1 MKAALEA
8 IWWRRA
14 PPPALLRWL
23 EALYAAVVDRIA
35 RRRRAS
41 ATRLPVPV
49 VIIGNI
55 AIGGTGKTPVTLMVV
70 ELLQSLSATP
80 GVLSRGYGG
89 RGPFPAAVTAHT
101 ASALAGDEPVLM
113 AQRARVPLWVAP
125 SRVSAGQALLAAH
138 PEVDVLVC
146 DDGLQHYALAR
157 EVEICVIDGVRGHGN
172 GHRLP
177 AGPLREWPARAAQ
190 CDLLLVNGADAA
202 PYGSNAL
209 RFDLVMGD
217 AVPLHGGTTRALT
230 SFAKAPLHALAGI
243 GNPQRFFDALR
254 ALGLTPTVQAF
265 ADHHAYRAEELVFA
279 GEAPVL
285 LTEKDAV
292 KIRALALPQPERFW
306 VVPVTAVMSQ
316 AARQR
321 VQECLASARSRRLT
335 PARSP

>member
-8 IWWRRA
+8 IWWRTA
-14 PPPALLRWL
+14 PPPAPLRLL
-23 EALYAAVVDRIA
+23 EALYSRVADGIA
-35 RRRRAS
+35 MRRRTG

-55 AIGGTGKTPVTLMVV
+55 AVGGTGKTPATLMVV
-70 ELLQSLSATP
+70 ELLRALGATP

-89 RGPFPAAVTAHT
+89 SGPFPAAVTAST
-101 ASALAGDEPVLM
+101 ASTLAGDEPVLM

-125 SRVSAGQALLAAH
+125 SRVSAGQALLATH

-157 EVEICVIDGVRGHGN
+157 DVEICVIDGARGHGN

-177 AGPLREWPARAAQ
+177 AGPLREWPARATQ

-202 PYGSNAL
+202 GYGESAL

-217 AVPLHGGTTRALT
+217 AMPLQGGSARALS
-230 SFAKAPLHALAGI
+230 SFAGAPLYALAGI
-243 GNPQRFFDALR
+243 GNPQRFFDGLR
-254 ALGLTPTVQAF
+254 ALGLAPMVQAF
-265 ADHHAYRAEELVFA
+265 TDHHAYRAEELQFD
-279 GEAPVL
+279 GDAPVL
-285 LTEKDAV
+285 ITEKDAV
-292 KIRALALPQPERFW
+292 KIRALALPQPQRFW

-321 VQECLASARSRRLT
+321 VQECLASALSLRRT